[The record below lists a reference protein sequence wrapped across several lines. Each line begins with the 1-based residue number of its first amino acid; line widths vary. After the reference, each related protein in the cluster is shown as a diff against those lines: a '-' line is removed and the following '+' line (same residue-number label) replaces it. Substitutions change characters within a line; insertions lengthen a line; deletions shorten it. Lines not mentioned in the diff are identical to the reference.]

1 MSWPK
6 WTRKATDAGK
16 NALVAGGLA
25 TNVHAAADLPKP
37 LADQYSDYAAKV
49 RTEDTRR
56 GVRDRLDRGTR
67 TTASPP
73 RLKTSRNCAKKS
85 GPDNCD

>member
-1 MSWPK
+1 MSWTK

-56 GVRDRLDRGTR
+56 DVRDRLDRGTR
-67 TTASPP
+67 TTASPTTSQDVKKLRKEIRP
-73 RLKTSRNCAKKS
+73 R
-85 GPDNCD
+85 

>member
-6 WTRKATDAGK
+6 WTRKAADAGK
-16 NALVAGGLA
+16 TAMVAGGLA
-25 TNVHAAADLPKP
+25 TNVHAAVDLPKP

-56 GVRDRLDRGTR
+56 DVRDRLDRGTR
-67 TTASPP
+67 TTAAPTTSQDVKKLRKQIRP
-73 RLKTSRNCAKKS
+73 R
-85 GPDNCD
+85 

>member
-6 WTRKATDAGK
+6 WTRKAVDAGK
-16 NALVAGGLA
+16 TALVAGELA
-25 TNVHAAADLPKP
+25 AHVHAAADLPKP

-56 GVRDRLDRGTR
+56 DVRDRLDRGTR
-67 TTASPP
+67 TTAAPTTSQDVKKLRKQIRP
-73 RLKTSRNCAKKS
+73 R
-85 GPDNCD
+85 